1 MKPERQFTEIISLI
15 RQARSDA
22 YKAANTQLINLYWS
36 IGEYISKR
44 TESEGWGKAT
54 VQQLADYIQS
64 NEPGATGFS
73 DKNLWRM
80 KQFYETYNDF
90 PKLSPLVR
98 ELGWTN
104 NLIILSRAKTAEERE
119 FYLHLCIKEK
129 YTSRELE
136 RQINAATFEQ
146 LAIGNQKLSA
156 VLRVFPQPVE
166 NVFKDTYVLD
176 FLDLPEPYT
185 EKNLQKAIIKNM
197 KKFILELGKDFL
209 FMGEEYRVQV
219 GNTDF
224 FIDLV
229 FFHRG
234 LQCIVVFDLKTTQF
248 KPEHLGQ
255 IGFYLEALDRDVKK
269 PYENPSIGVLL
280 CKDKDE
286 EVVEYALNRHL
297 SPTLVSQYTNILPNK
312 ILLQAKLHELYN
324 LLGNKNYEEE
334 I

>member
-15 RQARSDA
+15 RQARTDT

-36 IGEYISKR
+36 IGEYISQR
-44 TESEGWGKAT
+44 TEIEGWGKAT

-64 NEPGATGFS
+64 NEPGVTGFS

-80 KQFYETYNDF
+80 KQFYETYKDF

-146 LAIGNQKLSA
+146 IAIGNQKLSA

-176 FLDLPEPYT
+176 FLDLPEQYT
-185 EKNLQKAIIKNM
+185 EKNLQKAIIINM

-234 LQCIVVFDLKTTQF
+234 LQCIVAFDLKTTQF
-248 KPEHLGQ
+248 KPGHLGQ

-269 PYENPSIGVLL
+269 PHENPSIGVLL

-297 SPTLVSQYTNILPNK
+297 SPTLVSQYTNILPDK
-312 ILLQAKLHELYN
+312 VLLQSKL
-324 LLGNKNYEEE
+324 
-334 I
+334 